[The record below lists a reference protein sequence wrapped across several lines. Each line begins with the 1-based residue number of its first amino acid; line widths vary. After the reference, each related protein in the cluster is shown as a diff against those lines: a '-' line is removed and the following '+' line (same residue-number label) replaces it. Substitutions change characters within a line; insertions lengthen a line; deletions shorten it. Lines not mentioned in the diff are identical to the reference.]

1 MNGKIIIIKIMTS
14 ATKRGERLS
23 AICIIIST
31 GNRVKNKTLIYCNR
45 KGILVMLNTVH
56 YE

>member
-1 MNGKIIIIKIMTS
+1 MTS